1 MKKYATILLL
11 LCSAIVHGQTVTVFA
26 EYYDPFSM
34 VFGRDGMLYVA
45 GQNEVDKFDSLG
57 NKFRVAGSTVAG
69 FSGDNGPATAASF
82 NGITSIVFNRNGDL
96 FVAEQNNCRVRRIDA
111 SSGLITTFAGIGD
124 STDTTLCSGCPA
136 TSNLIWPWSL
146 TVDDLGNVYVFDLA
160 HSRVRKID
168 TLGIITNYAGNG
180 HIGVMAGNGG
190 PATQA
195 AIANG
200 SYISWG
206 HHGELYICEGGF
218 GTIGCIRKVDSNGI
232 ITTIA
237 GDSSYFSYN
246 GDHIPAVHAQID
258 PYGSFVDS
266 RGLIVFSDEL
276 VRLRF
281 IDSLGLVQTLAG
293 DGIRECPGD
302 SSVSVDSA
310 HFIFMIS
317 IAQDRCGNFMVG
329 DNACHKIYKINL
341 NPDCYPQGVPQSPH
355 GLATM
360 TVYPNPAGDAVTVT
374 AGGIPAHAELT
385 DCLGRVLR
393 SRSEFAGPSFIWPL
407 EGLPIGMYLV
417 RVTDGRGDTDI
428 RKLIHR

>member
-34 VFGRDGMLYVA
+34 VFGRDGMLYVG

-57 NKFRVAGSTVAG
+57 NKYRVAGSTVAG
-69 FSGDNGPATAASF
+69 FSGDNGPASAASF
-82 NGITSIVFNRNGDL
+82 NGIASIVFDRKGNL
-96 FVAEQNNCRVRRIDA
+96 FVAEMNNYRVRRIDA

-124 STDTTLCSGCPA
+124 STDTTLCNGCPA

-146 TVDDLGNVYVFDLA
+146 TVDDDDDLYVFDLA

-195 AIANG
+195 AVAND

-206 HHGELYICEGGF
+206 HHGELFICEGGF
-218 GTIGCIRKVDSNGI
+218 GTIGCIRRVASDGI
-232 ITTIA
+232 ISTIA
-237 GDSSYFSYN
+237 GDSSYIGYN
-246 GDHIPAVHAQID
+246 GDHIPAVHAKID
-258 PYGSFVDS
+258 PFGSFVDS
-266 RGLIVFSDEL
+266 RGFLFFGDNTT
-276 VRLRF
+276 RLRY
-281 IDSLGLVQTLAG
+281 IDSTGLLHTLAG
-293 DGIRECPGD
+293 DGLEECKGD
-302 SSVSVDSA
+302 SSTSGDSA
-310 HFIFMIS
+310 HFVYLVS
-317 IAQDRCGNFMVG
+317 IAQDRCGNFFVG
-329 DNACHKIYKINL
+329 DIACHKIYKINL

-355 GLATM
+355 GPATM
-360 TVYPNPAGDAVTVT
+360 AVYPNPAGEAVTVT

-393 SRSEFAGPSFIWPL
+393 SRSEFAGPSFTWPL
-407 EGLPIGMYLV
+407 EGLPAGMYLV